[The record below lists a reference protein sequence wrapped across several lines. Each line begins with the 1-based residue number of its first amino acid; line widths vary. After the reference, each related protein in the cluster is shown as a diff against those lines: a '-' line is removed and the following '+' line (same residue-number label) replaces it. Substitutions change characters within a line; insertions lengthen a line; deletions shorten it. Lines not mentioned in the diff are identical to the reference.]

1 VQAIEHFL
9 KEIEQRAFR
18 MAMLATRSEADA
30 LDIVQDAMI
39 KLVNKY
45 SDKPSNELKPLFLRI
60 LENSIL
66 DWHRKEKLKNKLFFW
81 RKDESKHESPDEEH
95 YERVIDESSDPLS
108 LLDSEK
114 LGEHL
119 LKTIEQLPVKQQQ
132 CFLLRSWEGLSVR
145 ETAEIMNIN
154 ENSVKSHYFR
164 AMDKLRT
171 TQTTWSE

>member
-1 VQAIEHFL
+1 MQEIERFL

-18 MAMLATRSEADA
+18 MAMLATHSEADA

-45 SDKPSNELKPLFLRI
+45 SDKPASELKPLFLRI

-66 DWHRKEKLKNKLFFW
+66 DWHRKEQLKKKIFFW
-81 RKDESKHESPDEEH
+81 RHESNKDDCPDEKP
-95 YERVIDESSDPLS
+95 YERVVDESTDPLS
-108 LLDSEK
+108 VLDSEK

-119 LKTIEQLPVKQQQ
+119 LKVIEQLPVKQQQ
-132 CFLLRSWEGLSVR
+132 CFLLRSWEGLSLK
-145 ETAEIMNIN
+145 ETAEVMNIN

-164 AMDKLRT
+164 AMEKLRSS
-171 TQTTWSE
+171 QAQWSQ